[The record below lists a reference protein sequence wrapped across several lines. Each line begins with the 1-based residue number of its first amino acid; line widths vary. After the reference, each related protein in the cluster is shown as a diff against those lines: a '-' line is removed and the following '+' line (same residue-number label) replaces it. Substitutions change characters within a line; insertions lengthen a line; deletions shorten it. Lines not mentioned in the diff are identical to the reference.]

1 MDGAIQALLQL
12 RDWTEDCQL
21 TGWLEPAIRVL
32 IAEEPEICPE
42 SAVSQSCAKNPKKHS
57 WKPEED
63 SVVSQHVSTEGPR
76 RWAILAHRLPGR
88 KGKQCRERW
97 HNHLNHGICKGAWSR
112 DEVDIL
118 GRAHAFHGNKWATIA
133 RLLPGRTDNAIKN
146 HWNSC
151 HRRRVER
158 VERDESSPDLV

>member
-1 MDGAIQALLQL
+1 MDCAIQALLQL
-12 RDWTEDCQL
+12 RDSTRPEAR
-21 TGWLEPAIRVL
+21 TGWLVPAIRALLNKEPAIR
-32 IAEEPEICPE
+32 PD
-42 SAVSQSCAKNPKKHS
+42 SAVSQSCAKNSKKHS

-63 SVVSQHVSTEGPR
+63 SVVSQHVSMEGPR
-76 RWAILAHRLPGR
+76 RWASLAHKLPGR

-97 HNHLNHGICKGAWSR
+97 HNHLNHGICKDAWSIE
-112 DEVDIL
+112 EVAIL

-146 HWNSC
+146 HWNSR

-158 VERDESSPDLV
+158 VERE